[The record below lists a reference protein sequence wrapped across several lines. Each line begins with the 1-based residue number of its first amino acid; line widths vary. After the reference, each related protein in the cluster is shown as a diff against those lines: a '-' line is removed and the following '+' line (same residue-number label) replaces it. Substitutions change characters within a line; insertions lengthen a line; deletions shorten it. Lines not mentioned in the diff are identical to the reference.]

1 MDSNNSDLFADFSF
15 LWFKYLVEF
24 TLLVEIH
31 LQNWETSCNRMDSIK
46 VLN

>member
-1 MDSNNSDLFADFSF
+1 MDSNNSDLFTNFSF
-15 LWFKYLVEF
+15 LWLKYLVEF

-31 LQNWETSCNRMDSIK
+31 LQNWETSSNRMDSIK